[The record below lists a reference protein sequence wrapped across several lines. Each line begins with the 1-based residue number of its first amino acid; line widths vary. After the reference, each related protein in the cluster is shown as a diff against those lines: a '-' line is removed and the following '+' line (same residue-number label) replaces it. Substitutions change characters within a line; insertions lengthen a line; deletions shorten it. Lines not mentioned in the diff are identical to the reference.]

1 MKKLGIIVNARKPEA
16 VEMGRRLLRWCGEE
30 GIALFLPPREA
41 SLLAAEGISDEEW
54 LRTVEAAIVVGGDGT
69 FLRAS
74 RYVLESGIPL
84 YGINLGHLGF
94 LASGKP
100 EEAERDLLG
109 IARGEYALLERPIL
123 QCSLFRRGQVPTGQA
138 STGQVPAGQVPAGQ
152 VPTGQAPADAVPRGG
167 VSLGSAPPD
176 NAPLHVLCALNDV
189 VLTKNAIAR
198 LLHIEVR
205 FNDKFFGV
213 LPADGIIISSPTGS
227 TAYALSAGG
236 PIVPPQM
243 RSMLLAPICA
253 HTLYSRPLLAA
264 PEDTITLIPRS
275 GVRDMTLTQ
284 DGQIAYEVLPG
295 DRIDISLSKNR
306 SIRTISLP
314 GRTFLD
320 LVQEKLGWGQS
331 LNPEASGG
339 PLAPLSLG
347 S

>member
-1 MKKLGIIVNARKPEA
+1 MKRLGMIVNAHKPEA
-16 VEMGRRLLRWCGEE
+16 VEMGRRLLWWCREE
-30 GIALFLPPREA
+30 GIAISLPPLEA
-41 SLLAAEGISDEEW
+41 SLLTAEGVSDEEW
-54 LRTVEAAIVVGGDGT
+54 LRTVEVAIVVGGDGT

-84 YGINLGHLGF
+84 YGVNLGHLGF

-100 EEAERDLLG
+100 EEAERDLSL
-109 IARGEYALLERPIL
+109 IVRGEYSLIERPIL
-123 QCSLFRRGQVPTGQA
+123 QCSLFREGL
-138 STGQVPAGQVPAGQ
+138 
-152 VPTGQAPADAVPRGG
+152 APSGDT
-167 VSLGSAPPD
+167 
-176 NAPLHVLCALNDV
+176 PLHVLFALNDV

-205 FNDKFFGV
+205 FNDKFFGI

-236 PIVPPQM
+236 PILPPHM

-264 PEDTITLIPRS
+264 PEDTITLIPRG

-284 DGQIAYEVLPG
+284 DGQLAYEVLPG
-295 DRIDISLSKNR
+295 DRIEISLSKDR
-306 SIRTISLP
+306 VIRTVSMP
-314 GRTFLD
+314 DRTFLD

-331 LNPEASGG
+331 VAFEPEKE
-339 PLAPLSLG
+339 
-347 S
+347 